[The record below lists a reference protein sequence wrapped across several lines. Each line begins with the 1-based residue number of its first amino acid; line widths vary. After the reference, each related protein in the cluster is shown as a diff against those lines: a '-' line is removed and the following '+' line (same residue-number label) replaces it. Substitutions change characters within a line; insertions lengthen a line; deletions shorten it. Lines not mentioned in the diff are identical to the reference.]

1 MDILRPRWQNW
12 SAGRRRN
19 GNPGLLTSLLA
30 KNSALFSDVR
40 FAISEYEGTTDE
52 NVKGLL
58 AAGVCGVNDETKELK
73 KCGKCTKIRYCSNS
87 CQQSDWGRHKPECRA
102 IVEAR
107 KLKKLRRHHQS
118 RCCGG

>member
-30 KNSALFSDVR
+30 KDSAFFSDVR
-40 FAISEYEGTTDE
+40 FAISEYEGTTDD

-58 AAGVCGVNDETKELK
+58 AAGVCDVNDETKEMK
-73 KCGKCTKIRYCSNS
+73 NCVKCTRIQYCS
-87 CQQSDWGRHKPECRA
+87 RT
-102 IVEAR
+102 
-107 KLKKLRRHHQS
+107 
-118 RCCGG
+118 